1 MKHWR
6 LLLCLACS
14 IACRNAGGAPDLPLA
29 ASTVVIYN
37 KASAES
43 ADLARFYARQRGIAR
58 DHLVA
63 IACSTNEEI
72 DRMEYE
78 TAIARPLKDIFRQRG
93 WWKYRTTAEGEEK
106 VAASSIQFAAVMK
119 GVPLKIR
126 AVDPPFPGDHPG
138 PGPVGDH
145 NEASVDSE
153 LAVLPL
159 DSKQI
164 SGAMTNQY
172 FQSYRNIREFDN
184 TVLLLVC
191 RLDAPNAG
199 VVKRM
204 ILDAMAAEKNG
215 LWGRAYVD
223 GSHGAAPGAPIG
235 DGWMAEIPRQLH
247 KVGVPVV
254 YDDSPGVF
262 PAGYPM
268 TNCALYYGWYA
279 GSVVGP
285 FAQPQFHFA
294 QGAVA
299 VHIHSFS
306 AATLRDPNAN
316 WVGPL
321 LMHGATATIG
331 NVYEP
336 FLQLTTHLDIL
347 NDRLLH
353 GFTFAESAYMAT
365 QALSWMGVM
374 VGDPLYRPYGA
385 WLQIETG
392 SRESARPTVWKAYHE
407 FVVKNSSKTPAELRN
422 LERQFAA
429 RTANP
434 AMLEDLGG
442 MEAIEGNFAAATN
455 YYQQAR
461 ANYNSRDDILRVVM
475 EECDALVKEGK
486 SKRALDLVQGILPIV
501 TGASAEPLLRQ
512 MEKSLADPAA
522 ASAPPR

>member
-1 MKHWR
+1 MKHQR
-6 LLLCLACS
+6 VCLYIACWAACS
-14 IACRNAGGAPDLPLA
+14 IAARAADVPLA

-37 KASAES
+37 KASPES

-58 DHLVA
+58 DHLVG
-63 IACSTNEEI
+63 IACSNNEEI
-72 DRMEYE
+72 DRIEYE
-78 TAIARPLKDIFRQRG
+78 TAIARPLQDIFRQRG
-93 WWKYRTTAEGEEK
+93 WWKYRTTAQGEEK
-106 VAASSIQFAAVMK
+106 LVTSSIQFAAIMK
-119 GVPLKIR
+119 GMPLKVR
-126 AVDPPFPGDHPG
+126 AADTAFPGDQPG

-153 LAVLPL
+153 LAVLSIG
-159 DSKQI
+159 SKQI
-164 SGAMTNQY
+164 SGAVTNPY

-184 TVLLLVC
+184 AVPLLVC

-215 LWGRAYVD
+215 LWGRVYVD
-223 GSHGAAPGAPIG
+223 GSHGGAPGAAIG
-235 DGWMAEIPRQLH
+235 DAWMAEIPKQLH

-254 YDDSPGVF
+254 YDDSPGLF
-262 PAGYPM
+262 PTGYPM

-279 GSVVGP
+279 GNAVGP
-285 FAQPQFHFA
+285 FAEPHFHFA

-306 AATLRDPNAN
+306 GATLRDPNAN
-316 WVGPL
+316 WVAPL

-336 FLQLTTHLDIL
+336 FLQLTSHLDIL

-353 GFTFAESAYMAT
+353 GFTFGESAYMAT

-374 VGDPLYRPYGA
+374 VGDPLYRPYA
-385 WLQIETG
+385 SWLQIDSA
-392 SRESARPTVWKAYHE
+392 SRDSGRPTVWKAYHD
-407 FVVKNSSKTPAELRN
+407 FVLKNSARPPAELRN
-422 LERQFAA
+422 LARQFAA

-442 MEAIEGNFAAATN
+442 IAAAEGNLAGAIN
-455 YYQQAR
+455 YFQQAR
-461 ANYNSRDDILRVVM
+461 ATYNSRDDILRVVI
-475 EECDALVKEGK
+475 EECDALVKQEK
-486 SKRALDLVQGILPIV
+486 PKRALDLIHSVVPIV

-512 MEKSLADPAA
+512 IERGLTNPPPAPA
-522 ASAPPR
+522 R